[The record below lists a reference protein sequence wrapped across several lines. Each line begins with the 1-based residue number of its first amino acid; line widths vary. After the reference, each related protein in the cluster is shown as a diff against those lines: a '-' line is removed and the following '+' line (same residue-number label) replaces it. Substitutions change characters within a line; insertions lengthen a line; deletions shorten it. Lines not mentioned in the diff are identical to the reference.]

1 MKLLCIGKSGQV
13 ARAIAVRAGETG
25 LDAVCLG
32 RPELDLLQ
40 RDSISA
46 AFDRVRPEIV
56 INAAAY
62 TQVDQAESDSAAAF
76 ALNAE
81 AAGTLAELCAAHD
94 LPLIH
99 FSTDYVFDGSGDQA
113 WRETDTTAPI
123 NTYGASK
130 LAGEAEVRAAHNRHV
145 ILRTA
150 WVYSPFGANFVKTML
165 RLADEQGG
173 ARVVDDQYGSPTSA
187 FEIADTILQIA
198 TRIAGSSDPAL
209 YGTYHFSAAGD
220 ASWAD
225 VAAFIFETYEARH
238 GYKIKLNR
246 LPSSD
251 YPTPAKRPSNSRLN
265 TDKITEVFGI
275 VPLDWKRPLQAI
287 VERMLDERA
296 TSQ

>member
-13 ARAIAVRAGETG
+13 ARAIADRAGETG
-25 LDAVCLG
+25 LEVVCLG

-46 AFDRVRPEIV
+46 ALDRLRPEIV
-56 INAAAY
+56 INTAAY
-62 TQVDQAESDSAAAF
+62 TQVDQAESDRAVAF
-76 ALNAE
+76 ALNAD
-81 AAGTLAELCAAHD
+81 AAGTLAELCAARD

-99 FSTDYVFDGSGDQA
+99 ISTDYVFDGSGDQA
-113 WRETDTTAPI
+113 WRETDPTAPI

-130 LAGEAEVRAAHNRHV
+130 LAGEAAVRASHDRHV

-150 WVYSPFGANFVKTML
+150 WVYSPFGTNFVKTML

-173 ARVVDDQYGSPTSA
+173 ARVVEDQFGSPTSA
-187 FEIADTILQIA
+187 FEIADTVLQIA
-198 TRIAGSSDPAL
+198 ERMAAPSDPAL
-209 YGTYHFSAAGD
+209 YGTYHFSAAGE

-225 VAAFIFETYEARH
+225 VAAYIFEIYEQRR
-238 GYKIKLNR
+238 GCKIKLNR
-246 LPSSD
+246 IPSSD
-251 YPTPAKRPSNSRLN
+251 YPTPAERPSNSRLN

-275 VPLDWKRPLQAI
+275 APLDWKRPLQAI